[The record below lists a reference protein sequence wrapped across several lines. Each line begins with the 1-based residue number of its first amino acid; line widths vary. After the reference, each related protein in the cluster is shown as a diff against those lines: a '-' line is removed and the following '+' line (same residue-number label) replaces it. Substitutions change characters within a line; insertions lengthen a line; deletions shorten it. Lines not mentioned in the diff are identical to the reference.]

1 MINQDDVY
9 RKLRDEIN
17 KMPIPFSETTSGVEL
32 KLLKHLFTPA
42 EAEIALNLNI
52 LPETINRLHKR
63 VQKSGIK
70 ITPTELEKVLDELV
84 NKGAIMGGRAFESKG
99 KGKQYSLAPLVVGMF
114 EFQNSR
120 LTKDYVHDF
129 EQYSKEQFP
138 KDMFRAKTLQMRT
151 IPIGL
156 AVTPE
161 MRIEPYND
169 MKKYVGGLRDDIAV
183 ANCVCRESADV
194 IGGSSRHS
202 ELRET
207 CLMFSD
213 AARYMIGRGIG
224 RPITNEE
231 AMNILNRAEEAG
243 FVLQPQNAR
252 EPQFVCCCCVDC
264 CHALK
269 TYKMHPRPA
278 DLYISNYY
286 TTIDPTKCKGCKK
299 CIDNCGMAAISLK
312 DKVAV
317 VNLDRCIG
325 CGACFVACKNEAHTL
340 HKKEKN
346 YVPPKNQDA
355 MYQKIMVERFGI
367 VGTMKA
373 VSKILTG
380 RKA

>member
-1 MINQDDVY
+1 MSNQDDVY
-9 RKLRDEIN
+9 RKLREEIN
-17 KMPIPFSETTSGVEL
+17 KMPIPFSETASGVEL
-32 KLLKHLFTPA
+32 KLLKHLFMPA

-52 LPETINRLHKR
+52 LPETISRIHKR
-63 VQKSGIK
+63 VQKSGIT
-70 ITPTELEKVLDELV
+70 ITPKELEETLDNLV

-99 KGKQYSLAPLVVGMF
+99 KGKQYSLVQLAVGMF
-114 EFQNSR
+114 EFQVNR

-129 EQYSKEQFP
+129 EQFTKEQFA
-138 KDMFRAKTLQMRT
+138 KDMLGTKTLQMRT

-169 MKKYVGGLRDDIAV
+169 MKKYVAGIRNDIAV
-183 ANCVCRESADV
+183 QNCVCRESADV
-194 IGGSSRHS
+194 IGVSSRHP

-213 AARYMIGRGIG
+213 AARYSIGRGLG

-231 AMNILNRAEEAG
+231 AINILNRAEEAS

-252 EPQFVCCCCVDC
+252 EPQFICCCCVDC

-269 TYKMHPRPA
+269 MVKMLPKPA
-278 DLYISNYY
+278 DLCGVIYY
-286 TTIDPTKCKGCKK
+286 ATIDPTKCKGCKK

-325 CGACFVACKNEAHTL
+325 CGACFAACKKEAHTL
-340 HKKEKN
+340 HKKEKT

-355 MYQKIMVERFGI
+355 MYQKIMVERYGLL
-367 VGTMKA
+367 GTLKTVA
-373 VSKILTG
+373 RVVTG

>member
-1 MINQDDVY
+1 
-9 RKLRDEIN
+9 
-17 KMPIPFSETTSGVEL
+17 MPIPFSETASGVEL

-52 LPETINRLHKR
+52 LPETINRIHKR
-63 VQKSGIK
+63 VQKSGIT
-70 ITPTELEKVLDELV
+70 ITPKELEEVLDNLV
-84 NKGAIMGGRAFESKG
+84 GKGAIMGGRAFESKG
-99 KGKQYSLAPLVVGMF
+99 KGKQYSLIQLVLGMF
-114 EFQNSR
+114 EFQVGR

-129 EQYSKEQFP
+129 EQYSKEQFQ
-138 KDMFRAKTLQMRT
+138 KDLYGAKTHQMRT

-156 AVTPE
+156 AITPE

-169 MKKYVGGLRDDIAV
+169 MKKYVEGLRDDIAV
-183 ANCVCRESADV
+183 TNCVCRESAEV
-194 IGGSSRHS
+194 IGGTCRHS
-202 ELRET
+202 DIRET

-213 AARYMIGRGIG
+213 AARYTIGRGYG
-224 RPITNEE
+224 RPLTNEE
-231 AMNILNRAEEAG
+231 AINILNRAEEAG
-243 FVLQPQNAR
+243 FVLQPQNAQ
-252 EPQFVCCCCVDC
+252 EPQYICCCCVDC

-269 TYKMHPRPA
+269 MMKMLPKPA
-278 DLYISNYY
+278 DLCSAIYY
-286 TTIDPTKCKGCKK
+286 TTIDTSKCKGCKK
-299 CIDNCGMAAISLK
+299 CIDRCGMEAIVLK

-340 HKKEKN
+340 HKKEKI

-355 MYQKIMVERFGI
+355 LYQKIMVERFGI

-373 VSKILTG
+373 VSKVLAG

>member
-9 RKLRDEIN
+9 RKLREEIN
-17 KMPIPFSETTSGVEL
+17 KMPIAFSETASGVEL

-42 EAEIALNLNI
+42 EAQIALNLNI
-52 LPETINRLHKR
+52 LPETINRIHKR

-70 ITPTELEKVLDELV
+70 ITITELEKMLDELV

-99 KGKQYSLAPLVVGMF
+99 KGKQYSLAQLVVGMF

-129 EQYSKEQFP
+129 EQYTKERFQ
-138 KDMFRAKTLQMRT
+138 KDMFGTKTLQMRT
-151 IPIGL
+151 IPIGF

-169 MKKYVGGLRDDIAV
+169 MKKYVRGLRDDIAV
-183 ANCVCRESADV
+183 ANCVCRESAEV
-194 IGGSSRHS
+194 IGVSCRHP
-202 ELRET
+202 ELSET
-207 CLMFSD
+207 CLMLSD
-213 AARYMIGRGIG
+213 AARYSIGRGYG

-231 AMNILNRAEEAG
+231 ALNILNRAEEAG
-243 FVLQPQNAR
+243 FILQPENAR
-252 EPQFVCCCCVDC
+252 EPQFICCCNVDC
-264 CHALK
+264 CHELK
-269 TYKMHPRPA
+269 MLKMHPKPA
-278 DLYISNYY
+278 DLCSAIYY
-286 TTIDPTKCKGCKK
+286 TTIDPSKCKGCKK
-299 CIDNCGMAAISLK
+299 CIDSCGMEAISLK
-312 DKVAV
+312 DKIAV

-340 HKKEKN
+340 HKKEKT

-355 MYQKIMVERFGI
+355 MYQKIMVERYGLL
-367 VGTMKA
+367 GTLKTVA
-373 VSKILTG
+373 RVVTG